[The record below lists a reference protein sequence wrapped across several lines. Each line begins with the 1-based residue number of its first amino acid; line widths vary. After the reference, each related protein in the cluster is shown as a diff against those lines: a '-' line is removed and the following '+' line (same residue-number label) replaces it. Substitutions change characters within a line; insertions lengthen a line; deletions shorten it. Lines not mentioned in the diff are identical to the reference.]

1 MSKNKK
7 PGSYEVGYGKPPRE
21 HQFQKGKSG
30 NPSGSRDR
38 KRGPTNLTA
47 MTKAAL
53 LKKQVVKVAGKS
65 VRMTRI
71 EVVLEALLGKA
82 MQGDLA
88 AAREL
93 LRYTMYI
100 DKFDKQY
107 PEEQAERQVVVTL
120 NLGDEE
126 TTRRIEERMIEDGVR
141 RRLEVE
147 SGEDRGTGCG

>member
-1 MSKNKK
+1 
-7 PGSYEVGYGKPPRE
+7 
-21 HQFQKGKSG
+21 
-30 NPSGSRDR
+30 
-38 KRGPTNLTA
+38 
-47 MTKAAL
+47 
-53 LKKQVVKVAGKS
+53 
-65 VRMTRI
+65 MTRL

-93 LRYTMYI
+93 LRYTTHI

>member
-1 MSKNKK
+1 M
-7 PGSYEVGYGKPPRE
+7 
-21 HQFQKGKSG
+21 
-30 NPSGSRDR
+30 
-38 KRGPTNLTA
+38 
-47 MTKAAL
+47 
-53 LKKQVVKVAGKS
+53 
-65 VRMTRI
+65 
-71 EVVLEALLGKA
+71 EALLGKA

-126 TTRRIEERMIEDGVR
+126 TTRRIEERMIEYGVR